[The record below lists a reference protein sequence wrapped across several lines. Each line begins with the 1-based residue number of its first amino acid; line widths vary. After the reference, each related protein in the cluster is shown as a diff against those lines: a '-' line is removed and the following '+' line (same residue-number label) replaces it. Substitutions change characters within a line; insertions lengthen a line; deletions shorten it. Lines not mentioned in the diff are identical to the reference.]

1 MATWIKWWKDK
12 TFMTVLAIALL
23 TMLIG
28 FLSVYFIE
36 YGWIIT
42 MVLTIAGGVSIRKIV
57 TNRIVK
63 ELEKEEGI
71 NKKL

>member
-28 FLSVYFIE
+28 FLSVYFLE

-42 MVLTIAGGVSIRKIV
+42 IVSTVAGGISIRKIV
-57 TNRIVK
+57 TNRIIK
-63 ELEKEEGI
+63 ELQKEEEL
-71 NKKL
+71 NKNL

>member
-42 MVLTIAGGVSIRKIV
+42 IVLTIAGGVSIRKIII
-57 TNRIVK
+57 NRIIK
-63 ELEKEEGI
+63 ELEKEENI
-71 NKKL
+71 NKKV